1 MSSEKDL
8 RASFNT
14 FIQDLPQLVAEKDLE
29 QVYDLYKANGYDSF
43 NHRGTAPKPSGPSG
57 RGHDPLAQ

>member
-14 FIQDLPQLVAEKDLE
+14 FIQDLPQLVAEKGLK
-29 QVYDLYKANGYDSF
+29 QVYNLYKENG
-43 NHRGTAPKPSGPSG
+43 
-57 RGHDPLAQ
+57 

>member
-14 FIQDLPQLVAEKDLE
+14 FIQDLPQLVAEKGLK
-29 QVYDLYKANGYDSF
+29 QVYNLYKANGYDSLTI
-43 NHRGTAPKPSGPSG
+43 GDSPPKPSGPSG